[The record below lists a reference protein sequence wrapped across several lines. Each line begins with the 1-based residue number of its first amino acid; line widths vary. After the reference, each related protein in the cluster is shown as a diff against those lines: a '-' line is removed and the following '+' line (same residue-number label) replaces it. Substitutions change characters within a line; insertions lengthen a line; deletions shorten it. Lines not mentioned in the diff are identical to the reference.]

1 VSTTYDE
8 DEERGGT
15 PFRHYVEG
23 YLTPKMEQLCMVTV
37 NDIPAVGKT
46 ATNPMPSTKATTNL
60 HDTSKASAKP

>member
-23 YLTPKMEQLCMVTV
+23 YLTPKMEQLCMG
-37 NDIPAVGKT
+37 DIPAVGKT
-46 ATNPMPSTKATTNL
+46 ATDPMPSTKATTNL